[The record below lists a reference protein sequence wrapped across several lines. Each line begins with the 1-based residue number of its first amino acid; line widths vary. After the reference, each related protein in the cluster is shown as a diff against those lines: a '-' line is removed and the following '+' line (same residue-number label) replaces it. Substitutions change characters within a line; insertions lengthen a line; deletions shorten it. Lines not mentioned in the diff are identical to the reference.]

1 MGIIHEKELKGA
13 VEGIP
18 NEVEKIDPEKRKE
31 KPEQLG
37 EDKKGKEEIAPVA
50 TKTSYRRL
58 RCTRTTKTG
67 VYYCGFQNGHVG
79 KCAPESERRIK
90 HKQLRESLS
99 NTFIFRED
107 GVFC

>member
-37 EDKKGKEEIAPVA
+37 EDKKGKEEIAPG
-50 TKTSYRRL
+50 TSTFSYLRL
-58 RCTRTTKTG
+58 KCP
-67 VYYCGFQNGHVG
+67 VYHLHLFHHMDTNRNLEIPVH
-79 KCAPESERRIK
+79 
-90 HKQLRESLS
+90 SL
-99 NTFIFRED
+99 NCKE
-107 GVFC
+107 